1 MSRIITIS
9 SGKLKGRVIKIS
21 LMPFNSHRTT
31 VVEKE
36 PSTYNKPS
44 TFFPPLIMSD
54 EYGPILQ
61 QLGQLQG
68 QMQSMVSA
76 QHQQL
81 KQAADL
87 NVTMRIEIEKVNN
100 SISTH
105 KEVIEKRQDKLEV
118 KLENI
123 KVKVSIIA
131 GGVAIGVNVAVQVIF
146 HLWK

>member
-1 MSRIITIS
+1 MSHITTINE
-9 SGKLKGRVIKIS
+9 GILKGHVIKIS
-21 LMPFNSHRTT
+21 QLPFM
-31 VVEKE
+31 VVVDKQEAN
-36 PSTYNKPS
+36 YNKPVTS
-44 TFFPPLIMSD
+44 SRSRLIMAED
-54 EYGPILQ
+54 TGPIFQ

-105 KEVIEKRQDKLEV
+105 KEVLEKRQDRLELR
-118 KLENI
+118 LENI

-131 GGVAIGVNVAVQVIF
+131 AGVAVGVNIAVQVAF
-146 HLWK
+146 KFWK